1 MEKMKKLLGIV
12 VLGLLL
18 SGNAYSNEK
27 VEVLAKD
34 TTVNDLLNEGYRL
47 ASTNVVPPQDYDGV
61 RVIYHLVKGKKL
73 VTCVLRSGDEDEDEG
88 RFVVFCVRP

>member
-1 MEKMKKLLGIV
+1 MKKLLGIV
-12 VLGLLL
+12 VLGLLF

-47 ASTNVVPPQDYDGV
+47 SSTNVIPPQDFDGS
-61 RVIYHLVKGKKL
+61 RLFYHLVKGKKL
-73 VTCVLRSGDEDEDEG
+73 VTCVLRNGDEDEEEG

>member
-1 MEKMKKLLGIV
+1 MKKLLSIV
-12 VLGLLL
+12 VLSLLL
-18 SGNAYSNEK
+18 SGNGYSNEK

-47 ASTNVVPPQDYDGV
+47 SSTNVIPPQDFDGS
-61 RVIYHLVKGKKL
+61 RLFYHLVKGKKW
-73 VTCVLRSGDEDEDEG
+73 VTCVLRNGDEDEDEG

>member
-1 MEKMKKLLGIV
+1 MKKLLGIM

-18 SGNAYSNEK
+18 SGNGYAIEK

-34 TTVNDLLNEGYRL
+34 TTVNDLLDEGYRL
-47 ASTNVVPPQDYDGV
+47 SSTNVVPPQDYNGSS
-61 RVIYHLVKGKKL
+61 VIYHLVKGKKL
-73 VTCVLRSGDEDEDEG
+73 VTCILRGGDEDEGES

>member
-1 MEKMKKLLGIV
+1 MKKLLSII

-18 SGNAYSNEK
+18 SGNGYSNEK

-47 ASTNVVPPQDYDGV
+47 SSTNVIPPQDFGSS
-61 RVIYHLVKGKKL
+61 RLFYHLVKGKKL
-73 VTCVLRSGDEDEDEG
+73 VTCVLRNGDEDEDEG
-88 RFVVFCVRP
+88 RFVVFCVGP